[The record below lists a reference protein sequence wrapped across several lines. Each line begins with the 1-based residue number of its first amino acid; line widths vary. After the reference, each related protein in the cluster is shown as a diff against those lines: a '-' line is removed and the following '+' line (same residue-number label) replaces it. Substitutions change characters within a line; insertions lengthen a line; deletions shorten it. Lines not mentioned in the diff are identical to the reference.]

1 MTIGRKHARVNH
13 SSSQNTRDLIG
24 CMLDQAAEL
33 LDRVLRALDLNGE
46 GKLIPVPVPV
56 RTQPPQCPRSS
67 DRRYGH
73 LQP

>member
-1 MTIGRKHARVNH
+1 MTIGRKHARVNR
-13 SSSQNTRDLIG
+13 SSSVSTQGLIG
-24 CMLDQAAEL
+24 CMLDQMVEVL
-33 LDRVLRALDLNGE
+33 ERVLRALDLNGE

-73 LQP
+73 LQS